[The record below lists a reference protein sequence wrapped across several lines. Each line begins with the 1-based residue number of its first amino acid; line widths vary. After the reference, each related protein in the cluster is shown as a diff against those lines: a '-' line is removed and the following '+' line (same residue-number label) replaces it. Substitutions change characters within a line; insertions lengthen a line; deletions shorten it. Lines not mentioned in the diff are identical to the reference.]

1 MRINDDL
8 SKPVIVHAARLD
20 WVPSPAAGVSRR
32 MLFRIGGEVARAT
45 SIVRYAAGSAFPRH
59 THTGGEEIFV
69 LDGRFQDEH
78 GDYPAGSYF
87 RNPPGTSHVP
97 AAKDGC
103 TIFVRLWQH
112 RDRDR
117 KQLVRRP
124 GEGEQAE
131 PRAGASAATVLFDDG
146 HEEVR
151 VEDWKAG
158 GHITVEN
165 SRGLEFLVLAGEL
178 LAGEERLEAQ
188 SWGRIPAGT
197 KLEATVGTQAA
208 RIWMKDAPLLHRDV
222 LALPEP

>member
-8 SKPVIVHAARLD
+8 SMPIIVHGARLD

-97 AAKDGC
+97 VARDGC
-103 TIFVRLWQH
+103 TIFVRLWQY
-112 RDRDR
+112 RDGDR
-117 KQLVRRP
+117 EQLVRKP
-124 GEGEQAE
+124 GEGAQAE
-131 PRAGASAATVLFDDG
+131 PRAGAGAATVLFDDG

-158 GHITVEN
+158 ARITVEN
-165 SRGLEFLVLAGEL
+165 SRGLEFLVLAGSFWSVTSDWKRK
-178 LAGEERLEAQ
+178 AGGAFPQGQNSKRRSARRLQ
-188 SWGRIPAGT
+188 GSG
-197 KLEATVGTQAA
+197 
-208 RIWMKDAPLLHRDV
+208 
-222 LALPEP
+222 